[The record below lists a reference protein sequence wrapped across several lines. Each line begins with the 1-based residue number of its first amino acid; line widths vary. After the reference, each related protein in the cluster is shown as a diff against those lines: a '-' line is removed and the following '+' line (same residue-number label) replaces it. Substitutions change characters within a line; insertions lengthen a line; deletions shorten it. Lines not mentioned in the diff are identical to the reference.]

1 MQITIQKKYLILVEV
16 SENIFRL
23 FLIVVNYVFN
33 IFEETREVFVS
44 SVNEIKQEVKDGLSN
59 FYKDTKEKVGIV
71 FNFIRALFG
80 FNIYKLELIQ
90 IKTKTNE
97 IKNIFKNNDFLI
109 YSNLL
114 APPKNYF

>member
-16 SENIFRL
+16 SENIFRV

-33 IFEETREVFVS
+33 IVEEKVE
-44 SVNEIKQEVKDGLSN
+44 EVKNVWSS
-59 FYKDTKEKVGIV
+59 FVKKT

-80 FNIYKLELIQ
+80 FNIYKLELVQ

-97 IKNIFKNNDFLI
+97 LKNSFKNNNFLI

-114 APPKNYF
+114 APPQIKF

>member
-1 MQITIQKKYLILVEV
+1 MQITIQKKYLILIEI
-16 SENIFRL
+16 SENVFRV
-23 FLIVVNYVFN
+23 FLVIVNFVFNFIEERVN
-33 IFEETREVFVS
+33 IFEE
-44 SVNEIKQEVKDGLSN
+44 EVKNVWSN
-59 FYKDTKEKVGIV
+59 FVYKT
-71 FNFIRALFG
+71 FNFILALFG